1 MAALSIRSDK
11 ATGAASA
18 SEAIEN
24 LRLDGGGMLAM
35 CATKGGPKRG
45 QWP

>member
-1 MAALSIRSDK
+1 MAAFSIRSDK
-11 ATGAASA
+11 ATGATA